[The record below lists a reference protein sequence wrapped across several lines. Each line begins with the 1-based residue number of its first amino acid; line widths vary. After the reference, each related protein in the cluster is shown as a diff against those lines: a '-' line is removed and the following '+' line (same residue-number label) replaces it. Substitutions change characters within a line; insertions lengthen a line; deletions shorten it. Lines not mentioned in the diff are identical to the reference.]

1 MLNNLRS
8 VAKSSVIY
16 GMGNLSTKLIGFILI
31 PFYTSH
37 FKPYFYGI
45 ISIVDVSSQALIS
58 IFNLGLYYA
67 LFRWYWDKEY
77 RDHQKSIFYTS
88 FVFLVFVALAMFAV
102 LFPFRQFFSEILF
115 NSTQYV
121 YLFELMVI
129 SAALQILT
137 LMPATLMRLQEKPVL
152 YTVTNLGRL
161 ILSLILTIY
170 FIAYKNRGLEG
181 IYEAQVIGHIFYMLI
196 IPVYMIRNIDF
207 KFRFDLLKSMLKFGS
222 PIVVASI
229 SGIIIMLA
237 DRYGLKFLGT
247 NGLADTGT
255 YSLGYKIANTITV
268 FVITSINL
276 AVSPMI
282 YKMMDDPGN
291 KRFYS
296 KIMTYTSYI
305 VIVFVIAF
313 SLYGKE
319 MVKILSKNP
328 EYWSAYK
335 VVPIISFAI
344 LFYMMKDNA
353 TLGLNIM
360 KKTRTIAVITII
372 VSILN
377 VVLNIIFIPILN
389 TIGAALSYLLS
400 QFICFVMIYIYSQ
413 KVYHVPYEM
422 KKIFKMIALSVI
434 LIAAS
439 YLFNDFNVVT
449 RLILKT
455 FLLALFPVILYFIGF
470 YEKIEIDRING
481 FFNKWSRIISLKT
494 RKNE

>member
-77 RDHQKSIFYTS
+77 LDHQKSIFYTS
-88 FVFLVFVALAMFAV
+88 FVFLVFVAVALFAI
-102 LFPFRQFFSEILF
+102 FYPFRQYFSEILF
-115 NSTQYV
+115 NSNQYV

-129 SAALQILT
+129 SSALQILT

-170 FIAYKNRGLEG
+170 FIAYLDRGLEG
-181 IYEAQVIGHIFYMLI
+181 IFEAQVIGHIFYLLV

-207 KFRFDLLKSMLKFGS
+207 KFRFDLLKGMLKFGS

-237 DRYGLKFLGT
+237 DRYGLKFLGD

-296 KIMTYTSYI
+296 KIMTYTTFI
-305 VIVFVIAF
+305 VVMFVIAF
-313 SLYGKE
+313 SIYGKE
-319 MVKILSKNP
+319 IVKILSKNP
-328 EYWSAYK
+328 EYWNAYK
-335 VVPIISFAI
+335 VVPLISFAI
-344 LFYMMKDNA
+344 LFFMMKENA
-353 TLGLNIM
+353 VLGLNIM
-360 KKTRTIAVITII
+360 KKTRTIAVILILI
-372 VSILN
+372 SILN
-377 VVLNIIFIPILN
+377 VSLNLLLIPLFN
-389 TIGAALSYLLS
+389 TIGAAISYLLS
-400 QFICFVMIYIYSQ
+400 QFVCFILIYIASQ
-413 KVYHVPYEM
+413 KIYFIPYEL
-422 KKIFKMIALSVI
+422 KKIFKMIILSVI
-434 LIAAS
+434 LISAS
-439 YLFNDFNVVT
+439 YLLNDFNIVT
-449 RLILKT
+449 RLVMKT
-455 FLLALFPVILYFIGF
+455 ILLALFPVILYFIGF
-470 YEKIEIDRING
+470 YEKIEIERING
-481 FFNKWSRIISLKT
+481 FFNKWSKILFF
-494 RKNE
+494 KNRR